1 MYRMV
6 IEGFG
11 NLGSELVHYKLV
23 CVQEG
28 TLQKWLEPQAH
39 LEMVMANTYM
49 EGLVVA
55 MLSKLKAL
63 IPCTWMLGVIHVPN
77 MQKHPIDDLCLSV

>member
-28 TLQKWLEPQAH
+28 TLQIGIRAKVSTLSLDGPVERSLNRKCEEKLSLEWLISD
-39 LEMVMANTYM
+39 V
-49 EGLVVA
+49 GLFQCV
-55 MLSKLKAL
+55 K
-63 IPCTWMLGVIHVPN
+63 
-77 MQKHPIDDLCLSV
+77 